1 MKSIVSW
8 IENASWFSLGISV
21 SVVALFG
28 IMWVQAATTISTSVT
43 TGASVYATST
53 ISVTGLSSLHAGFVS
68 TGSSTI
74 IGALNVT
81 DDIFA
86 TGTVAFTG
94 LSSFHSGFVS
104 TGSSTQI
111 GVLNVTSNI
120 FGSSTV
126 AFGGLSS
133 LHAGFVSTGSSTVEG
148 LLTMDNASTTGNFSN
163 IQVANTATTTA
174 YLGCIQTY
182 GTTTAQK
189 IRLVFYASSTVGSV
203 ATSYNPIDTTAG
215 GGVL

>member
-104 TGSSTQI
+104 TGSST
-111 GVLNVTSNI
+111 
-120 FGSSTV
+120 
-126 AFGGLSS
+126 
-133 LHAGFVSTGSSTVEG
+133 VEG

-163 IQVANTATTTA
+163 IHTANTATTTA

-189 IRLVFYASSTVGSV
+189 IRLVFYASSTVAAV
-203 ATSYNPIDTTAG
+203 ATSYSAASTVTG
-215 GGVL
+215 GYVLFDYGSCP